1 MHFLGNLAGRV
12 LMRVMIVTTAIP
24 TVERAVV
31 LTIPVIRMVEKVA
44 LSPRAAVK
52 VEVLTVAKAAQNQT

>member
-1 MHFLGNLAGRV
+1 
-12 LMRVMIVTTAIP
+12 MIVTTAIP